1 MCAWQVEPRLHRPHA
16 LPPQSTSLSSPFTIP
31 SAQVVMAAEGEEVV
45 VAGHDAA
52 VLSTRLI
59 PEVASIKKREPSVEE
74 PLKVDC
80 GAKARPRRLFG
91 EVPVGKG

>member
-16 LPPQSTSLSSPFTIP
+16 LPPQSTSLSSPFATP
-31 SAQVVMAAEGEEVV
+31 SAQVVMAAEGEEEV

-59 PEVASIKKREPSVEE
+59 PEVASIKKRSPSVEA
-74 PLKVDC
+74 PLKVD
-80 GAKARPRRLFG
+80 
-91 EVPVGKG
+91 

>member
-16 LPPQSTSLSSPFTIP
+16 LPPQSTSLSSPFTTP
-31 SAQVVMAAEGEEVV
+31 SAQVVMAEEEEVVVEV

-59 PEVASIKKREPSVEE
+59 PEVASIKKRSPSVEA
-74 PLKVDC
+74 PLKVD
-80 GAKARPRRLFG
+80 
-91 EVPVGKG
+91 

>member
-16 LPPQSTSLSSPFTIP
+16 LPPQSTSLSSPFTTP
-31 SAQVVMAAEGEEVV
+31 SAQVVMAAEGEEEEVEV

-59 PEVASIKKREPSVEE
+59 PEVASIKKREPSVEA
-74 PLKVDC
+74 PLKVD
-80 GAKARPRRLFG
+80 
-91 EVPVGKG
+91 

>member
-1 MCAWQVEPRLHRPHA
+1 M
-16 LPPQSTSLSSPFTIP
+16 
-31 SAQVVMAAEGEEVV
+31 
-45 VAGHDAA
+45 AGHDAA